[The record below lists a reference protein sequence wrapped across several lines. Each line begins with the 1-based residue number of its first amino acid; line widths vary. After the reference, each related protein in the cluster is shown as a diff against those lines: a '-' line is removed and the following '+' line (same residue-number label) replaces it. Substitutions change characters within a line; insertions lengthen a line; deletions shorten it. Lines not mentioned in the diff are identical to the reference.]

1 MNKKS
6 IKKDKQNFY
15 CEFCDYSTSIKCN
28 YDRHI
33 ITPKHKMNK
42 YNNKTENYK
51 FLCDCGKKYKY
62 SSGLSS
68 HKNKCKIIQIKNVQI
83 ENNKSDPTNLEEIF
97 KDMIEKNNDFKNIII
112 QKE

>member
-33 ITPKHKMNK
+33 STLKHKKNK
-42 YNNKTENYK
+42 YNQSVCVNWI
-51 FLCDCGKKYKY
+51 L
-62 SSGLSS
+62 
-68 HKNKCKIIQIKNVQI
+68 IITQLLTQRT
-83 ENNKSDPTNLEEIF
+83 PP
-97 KDMIEKNNDFKNIII
+97 
-112 QKE
+112 